1 MRSPVFVTPHFKNL
15 VKSSVPSSLNVNHT
29 FSERTISKDFR
40 TPQDFGFGEFFGIF
54 LKNYFENQKII
65 VKNSEI
71 LL

>member
-1 MRSPVFVTPHFKNL
+1 MRSPVFVIPHFKNL

-29 FSERTISKDFR
+29 FSERKFQKDLQ
-40 TPQDFGFGEFFGIF
+40 TSQDFGLGRFFGIF

-65 VKNSEI
+65 VKISKI

>member
-1 MRSPVFVTPHFKNL
+1 MFVTPHFKNL

-54 LKNYFENQKII
+54 LKNYFENQKIV
-65 VKNSEI
+65 VKISEI